1 MKIAVGSDHV
11 GYEIKERIISI
22 LKNRGHEVVD
32 FGTNSKTRC
41 DYPLIGEKVAR
52 AVSSKECKR
61 GVLVCATGIGMSIVA
76 NKFPGIRAS
85 LCYTVKTARLT
96 REHNDSN
103 ILSLGSLFVEKDKLG
118 DIVSIWL
125 DTAFLGGRHKRRVN
139 EVTEIERKTYM
150 LYCHE
155 TKYEKKI

>member
-11 GYEIKERIISI
+11 GYEIKERIIGI

-32 FGTNSKTRC
+32 FGTNSKARC

-76 NKFPGIRAS
+76 NKFPDVRAS
-85 LCYTVKTARLT
+85 LCYTIEAARLT

-103 ILSLGSLFVEKDKLG
+103 ILSLGSLFVKKDKLG
-118 DIVSIWL
+118 NIVRTWL
-125 DTAFLGGRHKRRVN
+125 DTPFSGGRHKRRVN
-139 EVTEIERKTYM
+139 EITKIEKKTCA
-150 LYCHE
+150 LYCHN
-155 TKYEKKI
+155 TKRD